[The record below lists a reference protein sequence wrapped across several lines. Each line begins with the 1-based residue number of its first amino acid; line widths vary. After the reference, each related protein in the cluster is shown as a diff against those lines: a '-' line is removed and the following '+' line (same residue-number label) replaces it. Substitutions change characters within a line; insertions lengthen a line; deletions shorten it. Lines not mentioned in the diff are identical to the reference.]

1 VTGAVSYPGER
12 RLVAL
17 ACRVLAME
25 GLVETTL
32 GHVSLRVS
40 DTRFLV
46 RARRPA
52 EHGLLYTTPEDIALA
67 DLDGNLDPGEPPIA
81 LPAELPIHAATLAAR
96 PDAAAVVHAHSPAV
110 VACTVADLP
119 LRPIVGAYNIPAMR
133 LALAGIPRYGFAGLI
148 RTPERAAGLLRAA
161 GERPVCLLQG
171 HGLVT
176 RGPSLAAAML
186 AAIDVHVLARLT
198 VTCWQ
203 TQRPLIEVDP
213 DDYRDLPDLGPGYDE
228 QVWRC
233 YAAKAERLPVTPA
246 GGPG

>member
-1 VTGAVSYPGER
+1 VTGDVPYPRER
-12 RLVAL
+12 RLVAQ

-40 DTRFLV
+40 DTHFLV
-46 RARRPA
+46 RARRST
-52 EHGLLYTTPEDIALA
+52 EHGLRFTTGEDITLA
-67 DLDGNLDPGEPPIA
+67 DLDGHLHPGEPPIA
-81 LPAELPIHAATLAAR
+81 LPAELPIHAATLAAH
-96 PDAAAVVHAHSPAV
+96 PDSAAVVHAHSPDV

-133 LALAGIPRYGFAGLI
+133 LALAGIPRYRYAGLI
-148 RTPERAAGLLRAA
+148 RTPERAAALLAA
-161 GERPVCLLQG
+161 MGERPVCLLQG

-176 RGPSLAAAML
+176 RGPSLASAML

-203 TQRPLIEVDP
+203 TQRPLTEVDP
-213 DDYRDLPDLGPGYDE
+213 DDYRDLPDLGPEYDD
-228 QVWRC
+228 QVWGS
-233 YAAKAERLPVTPA
+233 YVAKAERLPA
-246 GGPG
+246 

>member
-1 VTGAVSYPGER
+1 MTAAVSYPRER

-40 DTRFLV
+40 DTHFLV

-52 EHGLLYTTPEDIALA
+52 EHGLQFTTPEDIALA
-67 DLDGNLDPGEPPIA
+67 DLDGNLHPDEPPIA
-81 LPAELPIHAATLAAR
+81 LPAELPIHAAIMTAR
-96 PDAAAVVHAHSPAV
+96 PDCLAVVHAHSPAV

-133 LALAGIPRYGFAGLI
+133 LALGGIPRYRFAGLI
-148 RTPERAAGLLRAA
+148 RTPERAAGLVRAM
-161 GERPVCLLQG
+161 GDRPVSLLQG
-171 HGLVT
+171 HGLVSC
-176 RGPSLAAAML
+176 GSSLAAAML

-198 VTCWQ
+198 VTCWPA
-203 TQRPLIEVDP
+203 QRPLIEVDP
-213 DDYRDLPDLGPGYDE
+213 DDYRDLPDLGPDYDD

-233 YAAKAERLPVTPA
+233 YAARAGQLPA
-246 GGPG
+246 